1 MAIAQR
7 LELPEILARVLAA
20 RGVGLEEAEKYLNPT
35 IRTLMPQ
42 PSALRDL
49 QKGAG
54 RLADAIMVDEK
65 IAIITDY
72 DVDGVSSGALL
83 KSFLLAVGSD
93 ARIRIPDR
101 LMEGYGPSMQAVRE
115 LREEGASL
123 LVTLDCGVLAHDPL
137 AHASEV
143 GLTTIVVDHHQASA
157 DLPEA
162 HAVINPN
169 RQDDVSGYGYLC
181 AAGVTMLLVATT
193 NGVLRSR
200 GWYGPQRPEP
210 NMLQWLELVALATVC
225 DVVPLVGLNRAYVTQ
240 GLKVMA
246 RRNNPGL
253 AALADIARLK
263 RAPDAYALGFLL
275 GPRLNAAGRI
285 GHAGEALELLLTRD
299 PARAQ
304 QLAQILE
311 NMNKDRQ
318 LVEQRVIA
326 AAALQA
332 ESMLGEK
339 RLNPVLVVASEG
351 WHPGV
356 LGLAAARLKERYQR
370 PAFVLSI
377 DKERKSASGSGRSV
391 VGADIGAVVRK
402 GLASGLLSKGGGH
415 AMAAGL
421 TVAVERLAD
430 VREFLEAELTP
441 LVDLAA
447 QKELEVDGALSA
459 GGLTLELLELL
470 DQAGPYGT
478 ANPSPVFVLPSHRIM
493 HASVVGSDHVRC
505 TIQGPGKVNLKAIAF
520 RAMGSAVG
528 ELLLSERQAP
538 VHFAGRLTADEW
550 GARRVPSF
558 QIEDVAPAQ

>member
-1 MAIAQR
+1 MS
-7 LELPEILARVLAA
+7 
-20 RGVGLEEAEKYLNPT
+20 G
-35 IRTLMPQ
+35 
-42 PSALRDL
+42 
-49 QKGAG
+49 
-54 RLADAIMVDEK
+54 EK
-65 IAIITDY
+65 IAVITDY
-72 DVDGVSSGALL
+72 DVDGVCSGALL
-83 KSFLLAVGSD
+83 KSFLLSVGSD

-101 LMEGYGPSMQAVRE
+101 LLEGYGPSLQAVRE

-169 RQDDVSGYGYLC
+169 RQDDVSGFGYLC

-200 GWYGPQRPEP
+200 GWYGEQRPEP

-246 RRNNPGL
+246 RRHNVGL
-253 AALADIARLK
+253 AALADLARLK
-263 RAPDAYALGFLL
+263 RAPDCYALGFVL

-299 PARAQ
+299 AVRAQ
-304 QLAQILE
+304 QLAQNLE
-311 NMNKDRQ
+311 NLNRDRQ
-318 LVEQRVIA
+318 ATELRVIT

-332 ESMLGEK
+332 ESMLGQK
-339 RLNPVLVVASEG
+339 GLSPVVLVASEG

-377 DKERKSASGSGRSV
+377 DAERKLASGSGRSV
-391 VGADIGAVVRK
+391 IGADIGSVIRK
-402 GLASGLLSKGGGH
+402 ALAAGLLSKGGGH

-421 TVAVERLAD
+421 TFSVERLAE
-430 VREFLEAELTP
+430 VRGFLEAELLP

-459 GGLTLELLELL
+459 GGLTLDLLELL

-478 ANPSPVFVLPSHRIM
+478 ANPSPLFVLPAHRIM
-493 HASVVGSDHVRC
+493 HASAVGTDHVRC
-505 TIQGPGKVNLKAIAF
+505 TLQGPDKVSLKSIAF
-520 RAMGSAVG
+520 RALGNPIG
-528 ELLLSERQAP
+528 EMLLSERQAP
-538 VHFAGRLTADEW
+538 LHFAGRLTVDEW
-550 GARRVPSF
+550 GARRVPAF
-558 QIEDVAPAQ
+558 QIEDVAVVQ